1 MIWSVFILPAMS
13 RTGIY
18 KADKKTQLSSNQ
30 RLLKNNDKSHFR
42 AEASSCLGIPAGLN
56 LSEIGLA
63 EGVEN
68 PYVGGSIPPR
78 ATIYTRS
85 VPDTWFT
92 FGTDHIVYSC
102 RSPQYFRES

>member
-1 MIWSVFILPAMS
+1 MIRSVFILPAMS
-13 RTGIY
+13 RTGVY

-30 RLLKNNDKSHFR
+30 RLLKNIDKSHFR
-42 AEASSCLGIPAGLN
+42 ASSCLDIPAGLN

-102 RSPQYFRES
+102 RSP